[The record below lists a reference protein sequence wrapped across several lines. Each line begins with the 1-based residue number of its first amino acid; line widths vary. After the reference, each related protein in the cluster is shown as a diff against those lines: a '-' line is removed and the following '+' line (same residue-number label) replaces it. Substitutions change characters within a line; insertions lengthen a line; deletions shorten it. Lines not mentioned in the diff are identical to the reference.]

1 MARMPAL
8 PARSQEIQSVVGLRN
23 LGVVDIIFQELMNRR
38 FFISSSKVGG
48 VALLTRLPGW
58 ARGNA
63 DEDVRAPSTNAD
75 EGVCAPGV
83 SNTNP
88 STSAT
93 FKSPD
98 SSIQEKSQP
107 AKSKSKGIKKVTKTD
122 AEWKAQLTPEQYN
135 VLRQKGTEYAGTSPY
150 TDLHDSGTFE
160 CAGCGLPLFSS
171 EQKFDSGTG
180 WPSFWAPI
188 KKENVIE
195 EVDRSLGITRTEVLC
210 AQCDGHL
217 GHLFDDGPKPT
228 GLRYC
233 MNGVA
238 LKFVKG

>member
-1 MARMPAL
+1 
-8 PARSQEIQSVVGLRN
+8 
-23 LGVVDIIFQELMNRR
+23 MNRR
-38 FFISSSKVGG
+38 FFISSSVAVGG
-48 VALLTRLPGW
+48 VALLSRLPGW
-58 ARGNA
+58 AQPSNGN
-63 DEDVRAPSTNAD
+63 
-75 EGVCAPGV
+75 
-83 SNTNP
+83 
-88 STSAT
+88 SA

-98 SSIQEKSQP
+98 SRIQEDPSIQEKS
-107 AKSKSKGIKKVTKTD
+107 KSTNSKSKGIKKVIKTD

-135 VLRQKGTEYAGTSPY
+135 VLREKGTEYAGTSPY
-150 TDLHDSGTFE
+150 TNLHDKGTFE

-195 EVDRSLGITRTEVLC
+195 EVDKSLGMTRTEVLC

-217 GHLFDDGPKPT
+217 GHLFDDGPEPT

>member
-1 MARMPAL
+1 
-8 PARSQEIQSVVGLRN
+8 
-23 LGVVDIIFQELMNRR
+23 MNRR
-38 FFISSSKVGG
+38 FFISSAVAVGG
-48 VALLTRLPGW
+48 VALLSRLPGW
-58 ARGNA
+58 AQSNRLRLGANA
-63 DEDVRAPSTNAD
+63 DEDVRAR
-75 EGVCAPGV
+75 GI
-83 SNTNP
+83 
-88 STSAT
+88 SAAN
-93 FKSPD
+93 
-98 SSIQEKSQP
+98 SQ
-107 AKSKSKGIKKVTKTD
+107 SKGIKKVDKTD

-150 TDLHDSGTFE
+150 TDLHDKGSFE

-188 KKENVIE
+188 KQENVIE
-195 EVDRSLGITRTEVLC
+195 VVDKSMGMARTEVEC

-217 GHLFDDGPKPT
+217 GHVFDDGPKPT

-238 LKFVKG
+238 LRFRPT

>member
-1 MARMPAL
+1 
-8 PARSQEIQSVVGLRN
+8 
-23 LGVVDIIFQELMNRR
+23 MNRR
-38 FFISSSKVGG
+38 FFISSSVVVGG

-58 ARGNA
+58 ARSGSGSNA
-63 DEDVRAPSTNAD
+63 DGDVRAPSAD
-75 EGVCAPGV
+75 AAF
-83 SNTNP
+83 N
-88 STSAT
+88 
-93 FKSPD
+93 SPD
-98 SSIQEKSQP
+98 SSIQENSRIQDKS
-107 AKSKSKGIKKVTKTD
+107 KSTNSKSKGIKKVIKTD

-150 TDLHDSGTFE
+150 TDLHDKGTFE

-180 WPSFWAPI
+180 WPSFWAPL

-195 EVDRSLGITRTEVLC
+195 EVDKSLGMTRTEVLC

-217 GHLFDDGPKPT
+217 GHLFDDGPAPT

>member
-1 MARMPAL
+1 
-8 PARSQEIQSVVGLRN
+8 
-23 LGVVDIIFQELMNRR
+23 MNRR
-38 FFISSSKVGG
+38 FFISSSVAVGG
-48 VALLTRLPGW
+48 VALLTRLPSW
-58 ARGNA
+58 AQRNESGFVNGERVSPGSPIA
-63 DEDVRAPSTNAD
+63 GVAP
-75 EGVCAPGV
+75 EGDAA
-83 SNTNP
+83 SN
-88 STSAT
+88 
-93 FKSPD
+93 SPN
-98 SSIQEKSQP
+98 SSIQD
-107 AKSKSKGIKKVTKTD
+107 KSKSKGIKKVIKTD

-150 TDLHDSGTFE
+150 TDLHDKGTFE

-195 EVDRSLGITRTEVLC
+195 EVDKSLGMTRTEVLC